1 MYATRGAY
9 GHDELLIVKMGT
21 LAWDRDS
28 RRRLCLGV
36 MVGLMCVVGIAA
48 ARVHRASVL
57 SASIN
62 EGISSE
68 IRLDNALELT
78 RRVAA
83 RFRHIEEYGAVGEV
97 AAWPL
102 RSEADYLLTGGDCG
116 RAAGALG
123 AVFVSRGRPFRILQA
138 NVDEQGAGHIMF
150 ETPDDAGRWVLLDP
164 IEGRGFQ
171 SPIDG
176 RFLGIDEIRAL
187 PLHMRDWL
195 PEEYRDGELS
205 LFSPYRRTNWT
216 RLGALA
222 SVVRAT
228 AGDEWMRQT
237 SMRVVIL
244 KSDHLLLTGGSLAIF
259 LLVFARAISTPG
271 SAVNPR
277 KTAPR

>member
-1 MYATRGAY
+1 
-9 GHDELLIVKMGT
+9 MGT

-28 RRRLCLGV
+28 RRRLYLGV
-36 MVGLMCVVGIAA
+36 LVGLMFAVGIAA

-68 IRLDNALELT
+68 IRLDNALELN

-83 RFRHIEEYGAVGEV
+83 RFRDIEEYGAVGE
-97 AAWPL
+97 AAPWLL
-102 RSEADYLLTGGDCG
+102 RSEAEHLLTGGDCG
-116 RAAGALG
+116 RAAVALG

-138 NVDEQGAGHIMF
+138 NVGELGAGHIMF

-216 RLGALA
+216 RLGVLA

-228 AGDEWMRQT
+228 AGDGWMQET

-244 KSDHLLLTGGSLAIF
+244 KSDHLLLAGGSLAIF
-259 LLVFARAISTPG
+259 LLVFASAMSTPG